1 LPVHAAEKTI
11 SLFGTLAPAC
21 HALQVGSFHEI
32 EFLNASS
39 ILPKGC
45 TGEMSQGKGKDKD
58 KNKEMIRND
67 MQIATAVTTGTR
79 LAEKR

>member
-1 LPVHAAEKTI
+1 
-11 SLFGTLAPAC
+11 
-21 HALQVGSFHEI
+21 
-32 EFLNASS
+32 
-39 ILPKGC
+39 
-45 TGEMSQGKGKDKD
+45 MSQGKGKDKD